1 MSLKTAIAAV
11 LKATR
16 RARGLSQKDLAEVSS
31 RTYVSKLERAQ
42 SSPTL
47 EMMTTLSGPLN
58 ISPLTLV
65 ALTLG
70 AETGQP
76 IRSLI
81 SCVENE
87 VIDLIRAGVLSE
99 LQIPF
104 DAKQA
109 MNQPAHNANKV
120 QKLRMASHQ
129 AEFCFVD

>member
-70 AETGQP
+70 AETGRT

-81 SCVENE
+81 SCVESE
-87 VIDLIRAGVLSE
+87 VTDLIRAGVLSE

-104 DAKQA
+104 DPKQA
-109 MNQPAHNANKV
+109 MNQPTHDVSKA
-120 QKLRMASHQ
+120 QKLHMASHQ
-129 AEFCFVD
+129 SEFCFAD